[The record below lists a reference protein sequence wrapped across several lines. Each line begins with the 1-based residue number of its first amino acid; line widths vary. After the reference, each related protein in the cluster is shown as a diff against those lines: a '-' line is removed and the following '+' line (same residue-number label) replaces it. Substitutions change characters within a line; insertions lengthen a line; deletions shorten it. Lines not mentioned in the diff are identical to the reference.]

1 MLRSSSTRAI
11 VGMSLLSEVERG
23 TATGGAFDS
32 PVLKPGTFY
41 QPALQAGLKC
51 DDDRQKHMRFPEV
64 PNPEAL
70 AAVDGFGVT
79 AVSVGA
85 VTPYLLSPL

>member
-1 MLRSSSTRAI
+1 
-11 VGMSLLSEVERG
+11 MSLLSEVERG

-51 DDDRQKHMRFPEV
+51 DGGGQKRMRFPEV
-64 PNPEAL
+64 PFRRVAWLMDNGRLWAFDRL
-70 AAVDGFGVT
+70 TSGRFGR
-79 AVSVGA
+79 
-85 VTPYLLSPL
+85 